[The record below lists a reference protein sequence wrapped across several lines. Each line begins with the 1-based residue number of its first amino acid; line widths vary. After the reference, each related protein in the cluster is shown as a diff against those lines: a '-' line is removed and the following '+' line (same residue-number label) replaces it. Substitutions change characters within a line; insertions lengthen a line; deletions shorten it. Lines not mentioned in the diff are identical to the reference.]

1 MICSNC
7 GTENEQGT
15 AFCGN
20 CGVAQNGANSSVVD
34 SYPQQQSGR
43 VGFADAVRLGLN
55 RWSDFKG
62 RSTRSEYWWFCLFT
76 VLVNLLATII
86 DGIVGLWGIFELIAS
101 LGLIIPGLAVAVR
114 RLHDIN
120 RTGWWLLLYIG
131 FIVII
136 PPFILLYFYLQPS
149 DQGSNR
155 FGPRP

>member
-55 RWSDFKG
+55 RWSDFNG
-62 RSTRSEYWWFCLFT
+62 RSTRSEYWWFVLFT
-76 VLVNLLATII
+76 ILVNLLAK
-86 DGIVGLWGIFELIAS
+86 
-101 LGLIIPGLAVAVR
+101 
-114 RLHDIN
+114 
-120 RTGWWLLLYIG
+120 
-131 FIVII
+131 
-136 PPFILLYFYLQPS
+136 
-149 DQGSNR
+149 
-155 FGPRP
+155 